1 MVDLAT
7 NEDWGLARNYLD
19 LSDSPRSD
27 GILPMV
33 VAGDI
38 EASGGL
44 TIPDWSLS
52 WIHGLHIQYWQD
64 GDLEAVRRHLPNV
77 EGVLRW
83 YTGYLDE
90 RGTIADVPE
99 WNLGGLGQHLRL
111 RTKLHSYSALGSSS
125 HRIRRAE

>member
-7 NEDWGLARNYLD
+7 NEDWGLARNYLE

-27 GILPMV
+27 GIPMV

-44 TIPDWSLS
+44 TIPDWSLQLDP
-52 WIHGLHIQYWQD
+52 WPAIQYRHD
-64 GDLEAVRRHLPNV
+64 GDQEAVRRHLPSA
-77 EGVLRW
+77 ERVLRW
-83 YTGYLDE
+83 YTSYLDE

-99 WNLGGLGQHLRL
+99 WNLVDWASIFVWAQFDPD
-111 RTKLHSYSALGSSS
+111 SALGARSQ
-125 HRIRRAE
+125 